1 VSIADETIR
10 PTLLA
15 AGHKGTLFVTGLL
28 DAGIQPFRVVSYR
41 QRGDKADS
49 FDHLV
54 ALCRGHGA
62 AVEENRHP
70 GIEGDT
76 LVLVVGWQFL
86 LRDGLDR
93 CIVLHDSLLP
103 QLRGFAPTVTAMLL
117 GSEAIG
123 VTAIRPDAGAD
134 SGPIYGSRS
143 IKIAPGASLQSIL
156 ESQVRGMVD
165 LAIEIIQRATTGAL
179 TSRAQDHGAA
189 TYSLWRDDYD
199 YFLDWR
205 LSAADI
211 LRHVQALGFP
221 YDGAKGVLN
230 NQVVTIRRASIGPE
244 LVFALR
250 NPGKLWQVE
259 GRRALV
265 VCGSGTL
272 WIDDARDDNGAA
284 FHFSSLRA
292 RFLTADTAWIAPF
305 VAAQTR

>member
-1 VSIADETIR
+1 
-10 PTLLA
+10 
-15 AGHKGTLFVTGLL
+15 
-28 DAGIQPFRVVSYR
+28 
-41 QRGDKADS
+41 
-49 FDHLV
+49 
-54 ALCRGHGA
+54 
-62 AVEENRHP
+62 
-70 GIEGDT
+70 
-76 LVLVVGWQFL
+76 
-86 LRDGLDR
+86 
-93 CIVLHDSLLP
+93 LHDSLLP